1 MGLSLRPQGWFKKL
15 ETKQQQVATKS
26 KKKDGEEN
34 NWEMPDGH
42 VPSWTRYYK
51 RIHKELTGED
61 YVSDYGDDNLSTSDT
76 VA

>member
-1 MGLSLRPQGWFKKL
+1 MFTS
-15 ETKQQQVATKS
+15 
-26 KKKDGEEN
+26 
-34 NWEMPDGH
+34 
-42 VPSWTRYYK
+42 YYK